1 MRRAVPGYRLLI
13 YALCSFLLLG
23 QMTGAHLHVCLDGQE
38 PPVQLHLA
46 RSSEQHDASELSR
59 PHSDR
64 EITLNRS
71 SSTNGKNLQLD
82 LPLAACAVHALQLAP
97 STGQITVPRFDHVA
111 PYTAAH
117 ELLPPSRGPPV
128 IA

>member
-1 MRRAVPGYRLLI
+1 MRRAMPGYRSLI

-46 RSSEQHDASELSR
+46 GASEQHDESELSR

-64 EITLNRS
+64 EVALNRG
-71 SSTNGKNLQLD
+71 SSTTGKNLQLD

-97 STGQITVPRFDHVA
+97 ATRQIAVPCFDQVA
-111 PYTAAH
+111 SYTAAR
-117 ELLPPSRGPPV
+117 ELLPPSRGPPH

>member
-1 MRRAVPGYRLLI
+1 MRRAVPDYRSLI

-23 QMTGAHLHVCLDGQE
+23 QATGAHLHVCLDGQE

-46 RSSEQHDASELSR
+46 GASEQHDASELSR

-64 EITLNRS
+64 EITLYRS

-82 LPLAACAVHALQLAP
+82 LPLAAGAVHAQQLAP
-97 STGQITVPRFDHVA
+97 GTGQVAVPRFDHVA
-111 PYTAAH
+111 SYTAAH
-117 ELLPPSRGPPV
+117 ELLPPSRGPPH